1 MGWDFGI
8 EEGNLPNMRERELE
22 TRDWLNWNV
31 SQEVAPVDDLKY
43 RLTERFL
50 CKEKVEPPTGV

>member
-31 SQEVAPVDDLKY
+31 SQEVAPVGDLKY
-43 RLTERFL
+43 HLTERFL
-50 CKEKVEPPTGV
+50 CKEKVERPTGV